1 MSFSKN
7 EECDFGHGAVMP
19 IEEGIDAAGDPADDI
34 DAAGDPADDIA
45 EEFLHVLMF

>member
-1 MSFSKN
+1 M
-7 EECDFGHGAVMP
+7 EEFDFGHGTVMP
-19 IEEGIDAAGDPADDI
+19 IAESIDAAGDPADDI